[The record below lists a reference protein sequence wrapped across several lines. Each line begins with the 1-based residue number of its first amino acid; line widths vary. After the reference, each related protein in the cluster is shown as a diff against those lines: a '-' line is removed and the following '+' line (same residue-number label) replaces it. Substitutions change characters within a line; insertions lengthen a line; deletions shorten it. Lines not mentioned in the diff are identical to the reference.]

1 MPADSLC
8 SLAVYNLTIQ
18 SVSTERARSMS
29 TRSDATKKKLFD
41 AAMELIGERGFTDA
55 SVDEIVERAGV
66 AKGTVYYHFTGKAEL
81 VEALIADRFAP
92 LAVAFR
98 DAAARHTGNPRGAI
112 QAIVR
117 AELEFLSEHS
127 SFSKLLLTEMWRED
141 RVWRD
146 TLVAARTQLF
156 GVISHVIRQGIESG
170 EFRADID
177 PEFGASALFGMTATV
192 AMDWLAFEPTK
203 PLDEVLSQITKA
215 AFNAVRPC

>member
-1 MPADSLC
+1 
-8 SLAVYNLTIQ
+8 
-18 SVSTERARSMS
+18 MS

-92 LAVAFR
+92 LAAAFR
-98 DAAARHTGNPRGAI
+98 GAAAAHTDDPRAAI
-112 QAIVR
+112 EAIVR

-141 RVWRD
+141 RVWRE
-146 TLVAARTQLF
+146 TLVLARRELF
-156 GVISHVIRQGIESG
+156 TVISDVIRQGVASG
-170 EFRADID
+170 EFRDDIE

-192 AMDWLAFEPTK
+192 ALDWLAFEPDR
-203 PLDEVLSQITKA
+203 PLETVLGQITKA
-215 AFNAVRPC
+215 AFNAIRPC